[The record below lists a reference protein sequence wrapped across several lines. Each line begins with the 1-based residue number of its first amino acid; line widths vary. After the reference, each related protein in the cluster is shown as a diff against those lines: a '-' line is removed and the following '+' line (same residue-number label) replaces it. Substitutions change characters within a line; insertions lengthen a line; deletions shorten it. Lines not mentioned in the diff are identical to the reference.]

1 MSVLQS
7 VEFWISFFSV
17 LSGGVLV
24 KIIQIIADRRKNALN
39 LTTGEK
45 EDLRGDIQY
54 LRGEIELLRS
64 DVKDLREELEQTQ
77 AELSTWQR
85 RYWSKKVELD
95 KVLIQVRHLADE
107 NLKRRVFDVVV
118 EEEESLNRGE
128 GV

>member
-17 LSGGVLV
+17 LSGGALV
-24 KIIQIIADRRKNALN
+24 KIIQIIANRKKSALD
-39 LTTGEK
+39 LSTGEK

-64 DVKDLREELEQTQ
+64 DVKELREELERTQ
-77 AELSTWQR
+77 EELSIWQR

-107 NLKRRVFDVVV
+107 ELKRRVFEVVV
-118 EEEESLNRGE
+118 EEEESLNE
-128 GV
+128 G